1 MLKSDLFHLAHHQTN
16 DEYEDDTTVIPRNT
30 SVLVARKPAQVK
42 NSKNASRYLSA
53 AAPLMPKAFQKAA
66 NIYTKPAVVGPAI
79 RYFLSVLMDP
89 QSSQS
94 PLP

>member
-53 AAPLMPKAFQKAA
+53 AAPLMPKAFPKA
-66 NIYTKPAVVGPAI
+66 NIYTKQPVGPAI
-79 RYFLSVLMDP
+79 RYFLF
-89 QSSQS
+89 
-94 PLP
+94 